1 MKTITSI
8 NAIEYNDNF
17 TVLDSSGE
25 MIAMEHNLS
34 EAQKYV
40 AWYRNRHGLRVT
52 IRENSKDAVRQAQ
65 AIRQEIVRH
74 KFRNEIIYGK

>member
-1 MKTITSI
+1 MITKF

-17 TVLDSSGE
+17 TVLDSNGE
-25 MIAMEHNLS
+25 MVAMEHNLS

-52 IRENSKDAVRQAQ
+52 IRENSKDDVRKAL
-65 AIRQEIVRH
+65 ALRPEIVRH
-74 KFRNEIIYGK
+74 RFRSEIIYGH